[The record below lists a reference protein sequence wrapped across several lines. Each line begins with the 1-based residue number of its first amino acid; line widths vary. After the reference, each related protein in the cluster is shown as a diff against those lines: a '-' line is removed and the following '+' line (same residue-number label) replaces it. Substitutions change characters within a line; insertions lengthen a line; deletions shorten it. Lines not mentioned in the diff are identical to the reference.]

1 MTDIK
6 KLALLAR
13 INLTEKEEGKFKK
26 EFEDILGYVSKLK
39 EVEEID
45 ASGMNEIK
53 AGRVIDTENETR
65 EDDHPYKA
73 EEFSKDLLKEAPS
86 VDKGC
91 IRVKHILG

>member
-1 MTDIK
+1 
-6 KLALLAR
+6 
-13 INLTEKEEGKFKK
+13 
-26 EFEDILGYVSKLK
+26 V
-39 EVEEID
+39 
-45 ASGMNEIK
+45 NEIQ

-73 EEFSKDLLKEAPS
+73 GEFSEDLLKEAPF